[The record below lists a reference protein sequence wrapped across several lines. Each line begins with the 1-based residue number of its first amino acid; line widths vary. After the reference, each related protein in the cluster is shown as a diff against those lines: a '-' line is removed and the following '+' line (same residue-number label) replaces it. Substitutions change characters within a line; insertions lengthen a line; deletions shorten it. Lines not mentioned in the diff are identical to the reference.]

1 VANFKLKESADKV
14 SAGTT
19 LAGVNIIPQAGFIMP
34 FAGTTAPSGWALC
47 DGTNGTPD
55 LRGFFIIGATSS
67 GNIGGTTGSNNHTH
81 NYTFSNINVSLTT
94 NVANHSAA
102 IVDNVM
108 SAAGAPVSHSH
119 TYSAG
124 VTTPNHSS
132 GNFINW
138 SNGNTT
144 TRSARV
150 HRHSGTT
157 STMTTSAVV
166 GSGHVHNRSSGT
178 ITNGTIT
185 ETSHTHTVLT
195 SPSGVTSPNETI
207 AGNIIMNYIMK
218 L

>member
-1 VANFKLKESADKV
+1 MANFKLKESADKV
-14 SAGTT
+14 SSGTA

-55 LRGFFIIGATSS
+55 LRGYFVIGATSS
-67 GNIGGTTGSNNHTH
+67 GNIGGVTGSNTHTH
-81 NYTFSNINVSLTT
+81 SYTFSNINISLTT
-94 NVANHSAA
+94 NVADHSAA

-124 VTTPNHSS
+124 VTTPNQSS

-157 STMTTSAVV
+157 NTMTTSAVV

-178 ITNGTIT
+178 LTNGTIT
-185 ETSHTHTVLT
+185 ETSHGHNVT
-195 SPSGVTSPNETI
+195 SNPSGTTNSGETI
-207 AGNIIMNYIMK
+207 PGNIIMNYIMK